1 MSRES
6 VTQKVA
12 DALRRR
18 LRSQRALARE
28 MRLPPST
35 PTNPPEPS
43 DTPENYVPIASD
55 TIAGVKAKLGLID
68 TCFPEN
74 STPAFEE
81 IVCFPESYKRIGT
94 KEKLVLLF
102 AENFRRQYKERF
114 SHRKPPIL
122 ALPNECSV
130 QKFVC
135 TTLKPSIFLFPDMIG
150 SWEDIASFVADY
162 IVYEPLPDQVNMPT
176 RLLSPSTVLK
186 RRKANSFEL
195 ATLLCSYLIGNGFAA
210 CVVSGYATR
219 EIVNNDQ
226 RRVCCPYVPS
236 QEQEGTE
243 EEVIEPSKYQLRDPP
258 DLRSRYLLELE
269 EEKLTKIKEEERK
282 REEAHLREVE
292 DLERPTED
300 NKRGHRV
307 HAWVAVIMNA
317 PWCYKPGYRETMI
330 DSNTGERVLLP
341 PSAFFIEPASGFRFE
356 VDSPNYLGIESVWNQ
371 HNYYVNKQDPI
382 TDIKNMHW
390 DFKNTKEWEHFL
402 PGEPFELRDDCL
414 VPEDQEPLTTEEEL
428 QKEKHLD
435 LPASWVGPLSIS
447 MAEFEQR
454 YPEGRKV
461 IYFKRSI
468 YERFAPYS
476 NLLGLIKRLTLFETL
491 NYENPTTRWEWYV
504 NRDDSLT
511 MIVYDYAKKE
521 IEEMFAKGRSD
532 SLKALKRSSEP
543 NRECRLTFF
552 HQYRFDSLKELVYH
566 PTYVQEHYDRR
577 EDLLYYREFKNIPR
591 DPITMEDCK
600 LTQMKE
606 RYHRNPEKEA
616 VRDISTRTC
625 YVDENRILLQFHYGD
640 DCITASTREFIK
652 PPKSEMGEEVP
663 YDPKCTSGYIS
674 NPWDPQPTHLEL
686 FLLLKDQMKA
696 EEASSRAF
704 YRRVVEIETLLRER
718 KKQIDSPK
726 LTFSLFDPL
735 RNAEARRLRLE
746 KYEQAR
752 AREELIKQQQ
762 ADFLAPYLL
771 RMDESN
777 SNHEKLMAAYQSC
790 KEDLRKFYSG
800 LEDEMKVRLDELL
813 SEENSLRRFLSK
825 FQGHFE
831 DDEYD
836 KFIMEG
842 ENIELNKNVVQMRI
856 ENLRDEYQQK
866 AQHLE
871 KAIYED
877 ERLSGS
883 SP

>member
-1 MSRES
+1 M
-6 VTQKVA
+6 
-12 DALRRR
+12 
-18 LRSQRALARE
+18 
-28 MRLPPST
+28 
-35 PTNPPEPS
+35 
-43 DTPENYVPIASD
+43 
-55 TIAGVKAKLGLID
+55 
-68 TCFPEN
+68 
-74 STPAFEE
+74 
-81 IVCFPESYKRIGT
+81 
-94 KEKLVLLF
+94 
-102 AENFRRQYKERF
+102 
-114 SHRKPPIL
+114 
-122 ALPNECSV
+122 
-130 QKFVC
+130 
-135 TTLKPSIFLFPDMIG
+135 
-150 SWEDIASFVADY
+150 
-162 IVYEPLPDQVNMPT
+162 
-176 RLLSPSTVLK
+176 
-186 RRKANSFEL
+186 
-195 ATLLCSYLIGNGFAA
+195 
-210 CVVSGYATR
+210 
-219 EIVNNDQ
+219 
-226 RRVCCPYVPS
+226 
-236 QEQEGTE
+236 
-243 EEVIEPSKYQLRDPP
+243 IEPSKYQLRDPP

-577 EDLLYYREFKNIPR
+577 EDL
-591 DPITMEDCK
+591 
-600 LTQMKE
+600 
-606 RYHRNPEKEA
+606 
-616 VRDISTRTC
+616 
-625 YVDENRILLQFHYGD
+625 YV
-640 DCITASTREFIK
+640 
-652 PPKSEMGEEVP
+652 
-663 YDPKCTSGYIS
+663 
-674 NPWDPQPTHLEL
+674 EL
-686 FLLLKDQMKA
+686 GC
-696 EEASSRAF
+696 
-704 YRRVVEIETLLRER
+704 
-718 KKQIDSPK
+718 P
-726 LTFSLFDPL
+726 
-735 RNAEARRLRLE
+735 
-746 KYEQAR
+746 
-752 AREELIKQQQ
+752 
-762 ADFLAPYLL
+762 
-771 RMDESN
+771 
-777 SNHEKLMAAYQSC
+777 
-790 KEDLRKFYSG
+790 
-800 LEDEMKVRLDELL
+800 
-813 SEENSLRRFLSK
+813 
-825 FQGHFE
+825 
-831 DDEYD
+831 
-836 KFIMEG
+836 
-842 ENIELNKNVVQMRI
+842 
-856 ENLRDEYQQK
+856 
-866 AQHLE
+866 
-871 KAIYED
+871 
-877 ERLSGS
+877 
-883 SP
+883 